1 MSLNIEDYNYHL
13 PEGRVAFYPAEPRDT
28 SKLLHLPRFE
38 GSIQHLSFT
47 DFPGFLKSG
56 DVLVLN
62 DSKVF
67 PARLWGHKKGSGGKA
82 EIFLLQEFP
91 DGTWEALVKPG
102 RRLPPGSMIEFFDGK
117 LLATLGDRTESGG
130 RIVKFDSENDL
141 FSLIWQYGEV
151 PLPPYI
157 DRKAEESDKTR
168 YQTVY
173 AENIGAVAAPTAGF
187 HFTDDILN
195 QIKNIGVQ
203 IVKLTLHP
211 GLGTFR
217 PITHSKIE
225 DHKMHQERFFIPDE
239 TAEAVNLAR
248 REGRR
253 VIAVGT
259 TSVRALE
266 SSSDENGISIPGGW
280 RETRL
285 FITPSYKFRFVD
297 GLLTNFHLPKST
309 LLLLVS
315 AFAGRDRILAAYNE
329 AIENGYRF
337 YSYGDAMLIL

>member
-28 SKLLHLPRFE
+28 SRLLLLPRQE
-38 GSIQHLSFT
+38 GPLQHLSFT
-47 DFPGFLKSG
+47 DFPSFLKAG

-67 PARLWGHKKGSGGKA
+67 PARLWGNKKESGGKA

-102 RRLPPGSMIEFFDGK
+102 RRLSPGSQIEFFDGK
-117 LLATLGDRTESGG
+117 LLATLGERTESGG
-130 RIVKFDSENDL
+130 RLVKFECADDL
-141 FSLIWQYGEV
+141 LSLIWQYGEV

-157 DRKAEESDKTR
+157 DRAAEESDKIR

-173 AENIGAVAAPTAGF
+173 AENVGAVAAPTAGF
-187 HFTDDILN
+187 HFTDEILN
-195 QIKNIGVQ
+195 KIKAIGIQ
-203 IVKLTLHP
+203 TVKLTLHP

-225 DHKMHQERFFIPDE
+225 DHKMHQERYFIPSE
-239 TAEAVNLAR
+239 TADAVNLAKN
-248 REGRR
+248 EGRR

-266 SSSDENGISIPGGW
+266 SVANRNRVIATGTW
-280 RETRL
+280 QETRL
-285 FITPSYKFRFVD
+285 FIVPPYEYQIID

-315 AFAGRDRILAAYNE
+315 AFAGRERVLAAYKE
-329 AIENGYRF
+329 AIEKGYRF

>member
-1 MSLNIEDYNYHL
+1 MSVDIKDYDYEL

-28 SKLLHLPRFE
+28 SRLLYMPRFE
-38 GSIQHLSFT
+38 GSFQHLSFI
-47 DFPGFLKSG
+47 DFPSFLKAG

-102 RRLPPGSMIEFFDGK
+102 RRLAPGSEIEFFDGK
-117 LLATLGDRTESGG
+117 LLATLGERTDSGG
-130 RIVKFDSENDL
+130 RLVKFNTNGDL
-141 FSLIWQYGEV
+141 HSLIWQYGEV

-157 DRKAEESDKTR
+157 DRKAEESDKNR

-173 AENIGAVAAPTAGF
+173 AENVGAVAAPTAGF
-187 HFTDDILN
+187 HFTDNILEK
-195 QIKNIGVQ
+195 IKSIGVQ
-203 IVKLTLHP
+203 VVKLTLHP

-225 DHKMHQERFFIPDE
+225 SHKMHKERFYIPEE
-239 TAEAVNLAR
+239 TAEAINLAK

-259 TSVRALE
+259 TSVRAME
-266 SSSDENGISIPGGW
+266 SAVNIDGEVISGGW
-280 RETRL
+280 KETEL
-285 FITPSYKFRFVD
+285 FITPPYDYKVID

-315 AFAGRDRILAAYNE
+315 AFAGRERIFAAYKE
-329 AIENGYRF
+329 AIEKGYRF

>member
-1 MSLNIEDYNYHL
+1 MSLNIEDYNYYL

-28 SKLLHLPRFE
+28 SKLLYLPRFS
-38 GSIQHLSFT
+38 GLCRHLTFT
-47 DFPGFLKSG
+47 DFPDYLKSG

-91 DGTWEALVKPG
+91 DGTWEALVRPG
-102 RRLPPGSMIEFFDGK
+102 RRLPPGSEIEFFDGK

-130 RIVKFDSENDL
+130 RLVRFESESDL
-141 FSLIWQYGEV
+141 LSLIWQYGEV

-157 DRKAEESDKTR
+157 DRKAEESDKSR
-168 YQTVY
+168 YQTIY

-187 HFTDDILN
+187 HFTEEIINKIRD
-195 QIKNIGVQ
+195 IGVQ
-203 IVKLTLHP
+203 VVKLTLHP

-217 PITHSKIE
+217 PITHDKIE
-225 DHKMHQERFFIPDE
+225 DHKMHQERFFIPEE
-239 TAEAVNLAR
+239 TSKVVNLAR
-248 REGRR
+248 QEGRR
-253 VIAVGT
+253 IIAVGT

-266 SSSDENGISIPGGW
+266 SSCDENGISIPGGW

-285 FITPSYKFRFVD
+285 FITPSYEFRFID

-315 AFAGRDRILAAYNE
+315 AFAGRDRILAAYKE
-329 AIENGYRF
+329 AIDNGYRF
-337 YSYGDAMLIL
+337 YSYGDAMLII